1 MRKFFVFSLFVIL
14 SLVIVACSPQ
24 TQEVVSEP
32 EAVVEEADRRKMLKR
47 CPKPSSTSLLKTVVS
62 LPW

>member
-24 TQEVVSEP
+24 AQEVVSEP
-32 EAVVEEADRRKMLKR
+32 EAVVVKESAQESMEEEADEMAE
-47 CPKPSSTSLLKTVVS
+47 
-62 LPW
+62 